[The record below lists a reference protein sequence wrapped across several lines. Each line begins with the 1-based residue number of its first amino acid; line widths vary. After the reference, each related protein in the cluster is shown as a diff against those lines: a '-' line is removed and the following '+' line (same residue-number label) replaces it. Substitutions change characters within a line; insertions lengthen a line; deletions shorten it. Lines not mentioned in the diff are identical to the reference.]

1 MKIWNSMNGSK
12 MMFYRASTC
21 LWILICSTSSSFAE
35 EKNNSDSV
43 PSMAFLEY
51 LGEWGTDD
59 DDWIDP
65 EDLDNDDIG
74 KLIEVIRE
82 TDNEQ

>member
-1 MKIWNSMNGSK
+1 MNGSK
-12 MMFYRASTC
+12 TMFYRASTY
-21 LWILICSTSSSFAE
+21 LWILIFSTSSSFAE
-35 EKNNSDSV
+35 VQNNSDSV

-59 DDWIDP
+59 RDWIDP

-74 KLIEVIRE
+74 KLIEAIIE
-82 TDNEQ
+82 TDNEH

>member
-21 LWILICSTSSSFAE
+21 LWILICSTSFSFAE
-35 EKNNSDSV
+35 VKNSGDNM

-51 LGEWGTDD
+51 LGEWESDD
-59 DDWIDP
+59 DDWVDP

-74 KLIEVIRE
+74 KLIEAIIE

>member
-1 MKIWNSMNGSK
+1 MNGSK

-21 LWILICSTSSSFAE
+21 LWILICSTSSAFAE
-35 EKNNSDSV
+35 EQNNSDSV

-51 LGEWGTDD
+51 LGEWTSDD
-59 DDWIDP
+59 GDWIDP

-74 KLIEVIRE
+74 KFIEAIIE

>member
-35 EKNNSDSV
+35 EQNNSDSL
-43 PSMAFLEY
+43 PTMEFLEY
-51 LGEWGTDD
+51 LGEWETDEG
-59 DDWIDP
+59 DWINL
-65 EDLDNDDIG
+65 EDLDNEDIG
-74 KLIEVIRE
+74 KLIEATIE